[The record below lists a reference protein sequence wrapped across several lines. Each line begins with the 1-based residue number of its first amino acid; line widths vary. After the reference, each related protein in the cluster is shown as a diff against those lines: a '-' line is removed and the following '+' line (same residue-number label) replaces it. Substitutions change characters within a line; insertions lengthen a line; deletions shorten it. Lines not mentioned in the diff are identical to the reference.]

1 MNVKAAPSTTG
12 EPGGRRS
19 DTMTINLDRFSQGP
33 PAEARIVCY
42 CQGCGGEI
50 YEGEEVYDI
59 NGDIT
64 HADWEC
70 LVQYIDPKVTTI
82 EEALGTECPFR
93 R

>member
-1 MNVKAAPSTTG
+1 MSV
-12 EPGGRRS
+12 
-19 DTMTINLDRFSQGP
+19 NLDRFSQGLP
-33 PAEARIVCY
+33 DPQEAPVMAICEA
-42 CQGCGGEI
+42 CGGEI

-82 EEALGTECPFR
+82 EEALGVE
-93 R
+93 